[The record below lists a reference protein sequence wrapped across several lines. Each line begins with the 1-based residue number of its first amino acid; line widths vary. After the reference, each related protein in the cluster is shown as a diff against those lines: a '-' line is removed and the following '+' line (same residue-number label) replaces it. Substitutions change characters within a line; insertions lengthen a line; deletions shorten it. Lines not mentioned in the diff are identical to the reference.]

1 MAIVNQGRW
10 KGLRWFRIFQES
22 RPDWASDR
30 WGIRQKLWRMLT
42 QREERTLRRV
52 VVFLLEQMVN
62 EVWGKGNEVDE
73 EASRRKGA
81 DGPPPQRSPAMPP
94 PSVHGG
100 MTLAD

>member
-42 QREERTLRRV
+42 QREERALRRV
-52 VVFLLEQMVN
+52 VVFLLEQVVN
-62 EVWGKGNEVDE
+62 EVWRQGNEVYE
-73 EASRRKGA
+73 EASRRKDA
-81 DGPPPQRSPAMPP
+81 DGPPPPRSPAMPP
-94 PSVHGG
+94 PNVHGR